1 MEDCFK
7 DEMERNPSTTTTST
21 STTSLPAITTPTTTT
36 STTSTSTTTT
46 TTSTSTTTTTT
57 IFKTTISTT
66 ASTATISP
74 IGLNKTTIMSNSTNK
89 SNLTDIESVDY
100 LDIAN
105 SILEAGKKT
114 FTELYIKSSHFE
126 QFYFLIALSHLIIT
140 ILHSLFLFPVLKH
153 VFFHLVN
160 LLVHAVRFILS
171 KLCCCFTRCIARSSS
186 RLLNKSYTRLNTE
199 SGSMGNQ
206 IPLLSLDS
214 PLNGNQLQS
223 STAKDLLSCRQLLR
237 SVSFWLIVG
246 LFFIYGGLLFNFLI
260 FMPSY
265 LDERIT
271 VEHSNQKNQTVYLF
285 LFSLVVG
292 RVLLIS
298 FGSHLG

>member
-1 MEDCFK
+1 M
-7 DEMERNPSTTTTST
+7 
-21 STTSLPAITTPTTTT
+21 
-36 STTSTSTTTT
+36 
-46 TTSTSTTTTTT
+46 
-57 IFKTTISTT
+57 IFNLTVKT
-66 ASTATISP
+66 
-74 IGLNKTTIMSNSTNK
+74 NSTN
-89 SNLTDIESVDY
+89 IESVDY

-114 FTELYIKSSHFE
+114 FTELYIKSSNFE

-153 VFFHLVN
+153 MFFYLVN
-160 LLVHAVRFILS
+160 LLVHAVRFICS
-171 KLCCCFTRCIARSSS
+171 KLCCCFTRCITRNSS

-199 SGSMGNQ
+199 SNSMGNQ

-214 PLNGNQLQS
+214 PLNNNQLQS

-237 SVSFWLIVG
+237 SISFWLIVG
-246 LFFIYGGLLFNFLI
+246 LYFIYGGLLLNFLI

-271 VEHSNQKNQTVYLF
+271 IEHSNQKNQTVNLF
-285 LFSLVVG
+285 LFSLIVG
-292 RVLLIS
+292 RVFVMI